1 MMGTVLVMSMKPLR
15 KKTTAKAA
23 TVAGVYTDEDLTLTA
38 RHGMY
43 Y

>member
-1 MMGTVLVMSMKPLR
+1 MMGTVLVMSMKQMM
-15 KKTTAKAA
+15 KTTAKTA